1 MTPISVI
8 IPVRNE
14 GEKISRTVRSLI
26 FGRSCRFP
34 LEIVIVDDASID
46 GACNALPQLANGMP
60 EVRIIVRRLNS
71 WSGIP
76 FARNR
81 GAEAASYP
89 IYLIT
94 NGNTCYPDKWDQ
106 PIRRNF
112 QRGRVLTGTIS
123 DLSSP
128 FFGYGCAL
136 MLPSMGVTWL
146 PTPHTY
152 GGYAPVAT
160 WSCTVID
167 QALFHHL
174 GGYDETLSLYGAAEP
189 EFSVRIWLSG
199 YEIINIPD
207 LLVQHQFQPKPEHD
221 AFRTSLGKT
230 LLSSYLRF
238 ACYYLPEQ
246 LLFKSYEYFSNLL
259 TCDFDRCM
267 EQIVSKGGWTR
278 RAQLRQVL
286 RYDFSWL
293 LRKFCLGQPVT
304 TAPASTKGRSAWV
317 PVARKNDLLRTL
329 VVIPTYGQHDLTR
342 AVITDC
348 LHEPVRVVVVDNK
361 GDYQPSTNEKVI
373 RPGSNFGWLRANNL
387 AIETELG
394 NQTWDRV
401 VLLNNDVRLSANF
414 FAGIIWA
421 ETECRASIVAA
432 SYDDW
437 WACQRP
443 EDLSPRQTLEAK
455 YYSPQPRNIL
465 TGATDGTA
473 VAIRRDTLE
482 RIGLFD
488 AERFG
493 KFGWSGMTDLCYRA
507 RASDMRIVA
516 TRAAYV
522 HHIGGGHQT
531 AKRLVGERYSKL
543 AGEEGSAGM
552 KAKWGPHWSQLRTI
566 PTQAEVDARF
576 PPRIVVYTAIFGDY
590 DELEPPLFNDVDH
603 ICFTDQRLLKVPGWQ
618 IRQVQELPAGSSQDD
633 HVRLSRRLKLLPQKC
648 LPEYQ
653 IWIWQDAN
661 LQIKRHPTDL
671 VAEYLKC
678 TDLATFQHDRR
689 GCIYQEAIACVAGA
703 KDSTDKIYRQVRRYE
718 GERYPS
724 GNGLIWS
731 AMVIRRNTPAVR
743 AFNEVWW
750 AELAKGSR
758 RDQLSFN
765 YVAWRTGLRYAT
777 VPHEVVFRKPHKH
790 QSQQTPV
797 FRVKR
802 ASREADLTVLL
813 LNWKRPHNLA
823 KVLASI
829 ERQTCRPKIFLW
841 NNGDRLND
849 LRVDWI
855 IDSSQNKACW
865 PRWSL
870 GAMADTE
877 FVCSLD
883 DDLAFGD
890 ERVLENLLRYL
901 KNLDQPERLVGFHGV
916 ILEPTKPYASCT
928 HVKSTPHA
936 EIAVDIVKGKLLACR
951 RDSLRSI
958 QMASEAQ
965 EDDIAVSGLAARGR
979 PLFHRVAS
987 LFHDRMICLP
997 EMGIGI
1003 SHRLEHNQC
1012 RETARRKYY
1021 QY

>member
-1 MTPISVI
+1 VTPISVI

-34 LEIVIVDDASID
+34 LEVVIVDDASID

-94 NGNTCYPDKWDQ
+94 DGNTCYPDKWDQ

-160 WSCTVID
+160 WTCTVID

-387 AIETELG
+387 AIETELAVYECSYISNKMFG
-394 NQTWDRV
+394 VNNYFRGEKA
-401 VLLNNDVRLSANF
+401 LLAERIANHNRLKSELAQATKRKEYLSELKSNVTEWWKKYQDNKND
-414 FAGIIWA
+414 
-421 ETECRASIVAA
+421 TY
-432 SYDDW
+432 SY
-437 WACQRP
+437 QRY
-443 EDLSPRQTLEAK
+443 K
-455 YYSPQPRNIL
+455 YY
-465 TGATDGTA
+465 
-473 VAIRRDTLE
+473 
-482 RIGLFD
+482 
-488 AERFG
+488 
-493 KFGWSGMTDLCYRA
+493 
-507 RASDMRIVA
+507 
-516 TRAAYV
+516 
-522 HHIGGGHQT
+522 
-531 AKRLVGERYSKL
+531 
-543 AGEEGSAGM
+543 
-552 KAKWGPHWSQLRTI
+552 
-566 PTQAEVDARF
+566 
-576 PPRIVVYTAIFGDY
+576 Y
-590 DELEPPLFNDVDH
+590 D
-603 ICFTDQRLLKVPGWQ
+603 
-618 IRQVQELPAGSSQDD
+618 
-633 HVRLSRRLKLLPQKC
+633 
-648 LPEYQ
+648 
-653 IWIWQDAN
+653 
-661 LQIKRHPTDL
+661 
-671 VAEYLKC
+671 
-678 TDLATFQHDRR
+678 
-689 GCIYQEAIACVAGA
+689 
-703 KDSTDKIYRQVRRYE
+703 
-718 GERYPS
+718 
-724 GNGLIWS
+724 
-731 AMVIRRNTPAVR
+731 
-743 AFNEVWW
+743 
-750 AELAKGSR
+750 
-758 RDQLSFN
+758 
-765 YVAWRTGLRYAT
+765 
-777 VPHEVVFRKPHKH
+777 
-790 QSQQTPV
+790 
-797 FRVKR
+797 
-802 ASREADLTVLL
+802 
-813 LNWKRPHNLA
+813 
-823 KVLASI
+823 
-829 ERQTCRPKIFLW
+829 
-841 NNGDRLND
+841 
-849 LRVDWI
+849 
-855 IDSSQNKACW
+855 
-865 PRWSL
+865 
-870 GAMADTE
+870 
-877 FVCSLD
+877 
-883 DDLAFGD
+883 
-890 ERVLENLLRYL
+890 
-901 KNLDQPERLVGFHGV
+901 
-916 ILEPTKPYASCT
+916 
-928 HVKSTPHA
+928 
-936 EIAVDIVKGKLLACR
+936 
-951 RDSLRSI
+951 
-958 QMASEAQ
+958 
-965 EDDIAVSGLAARGR
+965 
-979 PLFHRVAS
+979 
-987 LFHDRMICLP
+987 
-997 EMGIGI
+997 
-1003 SHRLEHNQC
+1003 
-1012 RETARRKYY
+1012 KYY
-1021 QY
+1021 QEESSNPVITSAQEYNDLLDKNPTEVLKDGVRLKVMLALNNGFDLWGGAITTATTDRDGKFHVKLPHDGHYAFIAITSRQVYTKNERYIFYDKTLFSGAGKYSLEINNSSEVIGDYTKYWSEETKQETSDLDLLKGCLTWVMQGAYGLDEFKSINQP